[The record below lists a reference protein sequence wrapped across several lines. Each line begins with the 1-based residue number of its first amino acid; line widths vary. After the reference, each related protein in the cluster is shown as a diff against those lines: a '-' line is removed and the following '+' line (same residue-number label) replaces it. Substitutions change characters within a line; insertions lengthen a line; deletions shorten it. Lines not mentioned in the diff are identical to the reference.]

1 MSKHAHLQEIMDTG
15 ILAVV
20 RMQDADKV
28 LAVVQAIREG
38 GITCI
43 EITMTTPK
51 ILHLLEKTADAI
63 GDRSLIGVGTVLD
76 AESAHAAILA
86 GAQFIVTPT
95 LNLDVIA
102 VARRYGKV
110 VISGGFTPTE
120 ILAGWE
126 AGADLVKIFPA
137 TSLGPQYVKDIKGPL
152 PQVELVPTGGV
163 NLDTIGAFLK
173 AGVAAVAVGGALLH
187 KDAIAAGKYEV
198 LTESARQFTEAVRE
212 ARA

>member
-1 MSKHAHLQEIMDTG
+1 MSKQAHLQEIKDTG
-15 ILAVV
+15 VLAVV
-20 RMQDADKV
+20 RMHDAEKV
-28 LAVVQAIREG
+28 LEVVQAIREG

-51 ILHLLEKTADAI
+51 VLHLLEKTADAI

-76 AESAHAAILA
+76 PESAHAVILA

-95 LNLDVIA
+95 LNLEVIA

-120 ILAGWE
+120 ILTGWE
-126 AGADLVKIFPA
+126 AGADLVKVFPA
-137 TSLGPQYVKDIKGPL
+137 TSLGPQYIKDIKGPL
-152 PQVELVPTGGV
+152 PQVDLVPTGGV
-163 NLDTIGAFLK
+163 NLDTIGAYIK

-187 KDAIAAGKYEV
+187 KDAIAAGKYEI
-198 LTESARQFTEAVRE
+198 LTKSARQLTEAVRD